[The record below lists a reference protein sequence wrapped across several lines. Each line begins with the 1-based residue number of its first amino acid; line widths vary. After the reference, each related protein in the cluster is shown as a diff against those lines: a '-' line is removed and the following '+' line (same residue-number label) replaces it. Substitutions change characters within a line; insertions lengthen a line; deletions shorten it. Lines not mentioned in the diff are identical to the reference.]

1 MQRGIHNDLQAI
13 LVELQ
18 SALGRDSHKPTTPG
32 SQAHQRL
39 PAGKAD
45 PRSTAGKELNQYC
58 SPQPELPIDTDVLPG
73 AVAPTDASLEVDE
86 RKPLMISDGAMAI
99 QISSGSK
106 ANDPKDEARIA
117 SHGVSNMS
125 GETSDRKSTLSD
137 SSELPAGNR
146 TTSGKMSRS
155 NSKAEKNDRPVR
167 GISSAKRRSS
177 AGQKQ
182 SHGFEW
188 MTNPEA
194 SKSPIQRRLLYIC
207 NHNVFD
213 YIVAALI
220 CLNGLMVG
228 IQTDYMAQKS
238 LEDPP
243 LFFQVVEIIFCVVF
257 TVELTIRLI
266 AFRCAFF
273 LIRAQRAWN
282 IFDFVI
288 VNLQLVE
295 IFMSLVAA
303 GVGFSFN
310 ILRILRLIRVVR
322 LARALRLIGELRTIV
337 SSIAGSVKPLFWT
350 GVLLFL
356 IAYVVGVALTQLV
369 HTKRMRMIED
379 GEYIPDVLDTYWG
392 HLIPAIFTLIMA
404 ITGGVDW
411 DTVCRPLIEKIGVE
425 VGVLFTFYILFSS
438 LAMLNVVTG
447 VFIDSVMVNKKEEI
461 ENRTMDRVQSLF
473 QQLDV
478 DDAGELHWEE
488 FESQLDRKEMKDF
501 FRIIDVDTANAK
513 SLFELLDLDDS
524 GSVDAHEF
532 MDGCLRIWAP
542 AKGLDLRMISRDIIK
557 IQGRLSKISDIL
569 EEKTPRASKAIKNG
583 LLIGVPPEPNLKMV
597 TAG

>member
-1 MQRGIHNDLQAI
+1 MR
-13 LVELQ
+13 
-18 SALGRDSHKPTTPG
+18 
-32 SQAHQRL
+32 
-39 PAGKAD
+39 
-45 PRSTAGKELNQYC
+45 
-58 SPQPELPIDTDVLPG
+58 PE
-73 AVAPTDASLEVDE
+73 E
-86 RKPLMISDGAMAI
+86 
-99 QISSGSK
+99 
-106 ANDPKDEARIA
+106 
-117 SHGVSNMS
+117 
-125 GETSDRKSTLSD
+125 
-137 SSELPAGNR
+137 
-146 TTSGKMSRS
+146 
-155 NSKAEKNDRPVR
+155 
-167 GISSAKRRSS
+167 
-177 AGQKQ
+177 
-182 SHGFEW
+182 
-188 MTNPEA
+188 
-194 SKSPIQRRLLYIC
+194 SKSPIQRRLLYIV

-213 YIVAALI
+213 YVVAALI
-220 CLNGLMVG
+220 VLNGLVVG
-228 IQTDYMAQKS
+228 VQTDYMARED

-243 LFFQVVEIIFCVVF
+243 IAFQVVEIIFCVVF

-273 LIRAQRAWN
+273 LMSQRAWN

-288 VNLQLVE
+288 VNLQLLE

-350 GVLLFL
+350 GVLLLL

-369 HTKRMRMIED
+369 HTKRLLLIEN
-379 GEYIPDVLDTYWG
+379 GEHIPDALEIYWG
-392 HLIPAIFTLIMA
+392 HLIPAIFTLIMS

-411 DTVCRPLIEKIGVE
+411 DTVCRPLMEKIGVE

-447 VFIDSVMVNKKEEI
+447 VFIDSVMVNKKEEL
-461 ENRTMDRVQSLF
+461 ENRTMDRVQTLF
-473 QQLDV
+473 AQLDV
-478 DDAGELHWEE
+478 DEAGELHWEE

-501 FRIIDVDTANAK
+501 FKIIDVDSANAK

-524 GSVDAHEF
+524 GSVDACEF

-557 IQGRLSKISDIL
+557 QGVKINKLQEIL
-569 EEKTPRASKAIKNG
+569 EALTRMNG
-583 LLIGVPPEPNLKMV
+583 GDVMSMNGVVVSSGFIQQPEQKMV